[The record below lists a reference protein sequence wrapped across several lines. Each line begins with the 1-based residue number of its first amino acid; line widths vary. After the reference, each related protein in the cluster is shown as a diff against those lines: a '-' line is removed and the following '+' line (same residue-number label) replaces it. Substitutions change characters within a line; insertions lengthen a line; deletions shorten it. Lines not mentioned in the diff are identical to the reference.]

1 MNDEVKQGETIQ
13 SAEQQES
20 ERATAAQVTQRD
32 PGPPAAPADERRDG
46 AAAQQPAQTT
56 SESATSQ
63 DAEDAA
69 AERSAATGETPS
81 DPQAGDQAGDDEN
94 PEFRELQ
101 EALAEGRDL
110 STELEAP
117 AAGQGGGTS
126 DSIAA
131 GVRFERDPNA
141 RDPQAGFDPDY
152 SPPPLPDP
160 TADTNLVAEAVVPPP
175 PPPPDNG
182 VAIGGLTPAVEG
194 GDVSVNEA
202 NLSDGSA
209 PNPPALTQTGSFT
222 VSAPDG
228 LGSLTLGGVL
238 VLDANGLTGNP
249 VTTPLGNTLVVTGY
263 DPETGTVTYEY
274 TLGDNESHPQGQGT
288 NDLFDNL
295 PVVLTDS
302 DGDTTEEVLAVRVI
316 DDIPDAISDID
327 EVGTGGSTGGNV
339 FTGTDDDALDRVEA
353 DVPGADRT
361 GSPITGVIAGEH
373 LDAPITDGS
382 GVGAVING
390 QFGTLVLNADGSYV
404 YTANGGLTSNQT
416 EVFTYTLT
424 DADDDTDTATLTI
437 SVGDGNTPTGGTST
451 ATVDDDGLVGG
462 NALSTL
468 GDIDANQ
475 GDDSNPSEAIYS
487 GTLEFTPGGDIPVSI
502 DFASMALEANGGT
515 ATTGGTAMVGQ
526 ETVEYQWSED
536 TGTLTARIS
545 SGSSRTGTDLFK
557 VEVNSTTGAYTVTLL
572 DNVLHAVGGNDE
584 TSAPPVALTY
594 TITDNDGSPAT
605 GTLNI
610 TFNDDAPSASD
621 FDGTL
626 LNEPTQVLSGLIDYG
641 LGADGFGEVALS
653 FDGASSNGSSIA
665 LTSNGAAVSVA
676 SIDTNSDGLE
686 EVLGFVD
693 NGSTP
698 GVYDSSD
705 QLVFSLAPTEPGEAY
720 GEYALT
726 LHDVLDLQAEAQTFT
741 VGSVQAG
748 APTTG
753 IVINDG
759 NGGSI
764 GVLATPES
772 GHQVNSNTGELGVD
786 NTILNADE
794 GGANYDEKI
803 SLAFGTEFSGTAI
816 TEKAILN
823 DVRITGVD
831 VGSGTDSFN
840 WVALKDGLEVGTG
853 SSIMDTVN
861 GKNLIGDPIHV
872 EGGYDTLV
880 LTMVSGDF
888 KMSGF
893 TYSQQGESF
902 DAILNFSY
910 TATDGDTDA
919 VSGDFSVTVTD
930 DAGAMTALAPGAGDF
945 AAIINTSQ
953 DQMTV

>member
-81 DPQAGDQAGDDEN
+81 DPQAGDDEN

-160 TADTNLVAEAVVPPP
+160 TADTNLVAEAVVP

-361 GSPITGVIAGEH
+361 GSPITGVIAGDH

-424 DADDDTDTATLTI
+424 DGDGDADTATLTI
-437 SVGDGNTPTGGTST
+437 TLGDDEPTLNVPVAGEAGTEVFEAGLPARDVGDGPEPAGSAAASDSETTAGTITFTPGDTPAVVSIDGVAVTAVGDTFTGAHGTLTITSLT
-451 ATVDDDGLVGG
+451 ATSLGYSYTLEDNTDGDNTFDSFAVLVTD
-462 NALSTL
+462 AD
-468 GDIDANQ
+468 GD
-475 GDDSNPSEAIYS
+475 EAS
-487 GTLEFTPGGDIPVSI
+487 GTLQIDIVDDVP
-502 DFASMALEANGGT
+502 
-515 ATTGGTAMVGQ
+515 
-526 ETVEYQWSED
+526 
-536 TGTLTARIS
+536 
-545 SGSSRTGTDLFK
+545 
-557 VEVNSTTGAYTVTLL
+557 
-572 DNVLHAVGGNDE
+572 HAV
-584 TSAPPVALTY
+584 
-594 TITDNDGSPAT
+594 
-605 GTLNI
+605 
-610 TFNDDAPSASD
+610 D

-641 LGADGFGEVALS
+641 LGADGFGDVALT

-665 LTSNGAAVSVA
+665 LTSNGDAVSVE
-676 SIDTNSDGLE
+676 SVDTDSDGLQ
-686 EVLGFVD
+686 EVLGFID
-693 NGSTP
+693 SGP
-698 GVYDSSD
+698 AGYDAGD
-705 QLVFSLAPTEPGEAY
+705 HLVFSLAPTMSGEAY

-726 LHDVLDLQAEAQTFT
+726 LSDVLDLPREPINLSFSGIDAGGPQPSIV
-741 VGSVQAG
+741 VGSSLIISAVSGGGGNVSASNDFV
-748 APTTG
+748 G
-753 IVINDG
+753 IQNG
-759 NGGSI
+759 NMD
-764 GVLATPES
+764 
-772 GHQVNSNTGELGVD
+772 LG
-786 NTILNADE
+786 
-794 GGANYDEKI
+794 EKI
-803 SLAFGTEFSGTAI
+803 KYAFGTVVGEMISAGDETFINDLRLDVKHVGSAQDAI
-816 TEKAILN
+816 TYTVTN
-823 DVRITGVD
+823 TVTGQTEN
-831 VGSGTDSFN
+831 GTLSIDDN
-840 WVALKDGLEVGTG
+840 AGL
-853 SSIMDTVN
+853 SN
-861 GKNLIGDPIHV
+861 PI
-872 EGGYDTLV
+872 
-880 LTMVSGDF
+880 
-888 KMSGF
+888 
-893 TYSQQGESF
+893 QASF
-902 DAILNFSY
+902 DFNQVEITVTQGSFKIGGIQYTQFGEAEDILMAFSY